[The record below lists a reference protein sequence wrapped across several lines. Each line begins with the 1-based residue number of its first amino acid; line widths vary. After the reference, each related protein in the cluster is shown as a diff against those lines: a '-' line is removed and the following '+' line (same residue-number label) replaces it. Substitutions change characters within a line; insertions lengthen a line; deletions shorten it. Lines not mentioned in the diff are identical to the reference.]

1 MVGTSGQCAAPTC
14 CNAGAVTHSRP
25 DIHELL
31 DRHGLAARRKFGQNF
46 VADPNTVRRIAALA
60 QVGSGDL
67 VVEIGPG
74 LGSLTLALI
83 ETGAEVV
90 AIEVDSGMA
99 AAAREVVGENARIIE
114 GDALAVDWGDV
125 IGSEHAEAHVVANL
139 PYNVGTTIILD
150 ILEHVEQV
158 KTITVLVQ
166 AEVAERLA
174 AGPGNKIYGI
184 PSVLAAL
191 YADVEVVAQVPP
203 TVFVPRPKV
212 TSAVVRLVRRDQ
224 SVDVDSARLAQLVRS
239 AFGQRRKMLRR
250 SLNGLLDESQ
260 IAGADVAPTARA
272 EELDL
277 AAWVR
282 LASVTSPQS

>member
-31 DRHGLAARRKFGQNF
+31 DRHGLAARREFGQNF

-99 AAAREVVGENARIIE
+99 AAAREVVGESARIIE

-125 IGSEHAEAHVVANL
+125 IGSEQTEAHVVANL

-184 PSVLAAL
+184 PSILAAL